1 MFLITGAS
9 GFIGKGLQETLKQRG
24 LPYRAVSRRA
34 LPGYFPISDVG
45 TDTDWSEALKGIDTV
60 VHLAAANQNVIEGKT
75 DDSSYQ
81 TVNVDGTARLAE
93 QAAAAGVKRFIF
105 LSSIKANGE
114 MTVPGRPFTPTSIP
128 SPESA
133 YGRSKLEAEQRLA
146 GIGERTGLT
155 TISIRPPLV
164 YGEGGRGSFEALA
177 GLVRKR
183 LPLPLRSVEN
193 RRSMIYLE
201 NLTDLIVAA
210 ALHPT
215 LTSKVLLPSD
225 GDAVSTPQLLRMIA
239 SAAGTSAILLPFPV
253 VVLETA
259 ARMLGKAELVQRLTQ
274 SLEVDGSQTCGSL
287 GWAPPFTMREGL
299 SRVLSPRLRE
309 KE

>member
-24 LPYRAVSRRA
+24 LPYRAVSRRT
-34 LPGYFPISDVG
+34 LPGYVPIGDVG
-45 TDTDWSEALKGIDTV
+45 TDTDWSEALRGVDTI
-60 VHLAAANQNVIEGKT
+60 VHLAAANQNVTEGKT
-75 DDSSYQ
+75 ADSAYRA
-81 TVNVDGTARLAE
+81 VNVDGTARLAK
-93 QAAAAGVKRFIF
+93 QAAAAGVRRFIF

-114 MTVPGRPFTPTSIP
+114 MTEPGRPFTPASIP
-128 SPESA
+128 SPDSA

-146 GIGERTGLT
+146 EIGKRTGLV

-164 YGEGGRGSFEALA
+164 YGQGGRGSFEALV

-183 LPLPLRSVEN
+183 LPLPLGSVEN

-201 NLTDLIVAA
+201 NLTDIIVAA

-215 LTSKVLLPSD
+215 VTSTVLLPSD
-225 GDAVSTPQLLRMIA
+225 GDAVSTPQLLRMVA

-253 VVLETA
+253 TLLETA

-274 SLEVDGSQTCGSL
+274 SLEVDSSQTCGSL
-287 GWAPPFTMREGL
+287 GWTPPFTMREGL
-299 SRVLSPRLRE
+299 DRVLSPRLRE